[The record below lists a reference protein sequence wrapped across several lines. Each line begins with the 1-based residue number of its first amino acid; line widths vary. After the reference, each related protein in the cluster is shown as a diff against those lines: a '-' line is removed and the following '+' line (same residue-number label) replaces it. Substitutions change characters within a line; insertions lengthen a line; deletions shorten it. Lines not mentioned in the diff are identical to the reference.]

1 MIWQLLVCSDS
12 IATNISIDAINYN
25 RMTATN
31 LGVWY
36 VQVPHQ
42 FVISP
47 MGEVTEPKV
56 HNGSRFVLINRNR
69 VPISKLP
76 HLNYQEAIKFKEIFC

>member
-1 MIWQLLVCSDS
+1 MCGRGKTLHLTQRLTHVKHK
-12 IATNISIDAINYN
+12 T
-25 RMTATN
+25 MKGTA
-31 LGVWY
+31 LGLWY
-36 VQVPHQ
+36 VQIPNI
-42 FVISP
+42 FVINP
-47 MGEVTEPKV
+47 MGEVVEPKV